1 LFFSITKQSLS
12 KIETTKLLTRTKEKN
27 EYSERERRTGAVV
40 GWTRDSAVTMA
51 VAAALT
57 VSMLL
62 LLRLVMAGFGGKH
75 GEEVYFPVT
84 GV

>member
-1 LFFSITKQSLS
+1 MNIQ
-12 KIETTKLLTRTKEKN
+12 R
-27 EYSERERRTGAVV
+27 ERERGGRTGVVV